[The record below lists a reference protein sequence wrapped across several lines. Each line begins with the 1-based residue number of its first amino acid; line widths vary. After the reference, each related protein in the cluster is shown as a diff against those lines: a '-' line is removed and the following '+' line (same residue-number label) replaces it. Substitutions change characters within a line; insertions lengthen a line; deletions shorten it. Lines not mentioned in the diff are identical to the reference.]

1 MAAYISIHTLIDIVV
16 WYLALRYVYEKWTTK
31 KTNKHRHNV
40 RQSDSY
46 VFKK

>member
-1 MAAYISIHTLIDIVV
+1 MVAHISLYTLINIIV
-16 WYLALRYVYEKWTTK
+16 WFLALRYVYEKWTTK

-40 RQSDSY
+40 RQSNSY